1 MAAEK
6 EGKQRI
12 GSWLSQPEKRLKFL
26 VATLIVLT
34 IVFVSLSIN
43 SPEGQTVLAV
53 WRNYKQEIE
62 NRKRFQQALSSDP
75 VIGTSIDKLGLNHSL
90 FATHHSPTHRSPIH
104 HSPFTIRHSLPFL
117 VIVFGGCEG
126 CGAQGLKDWV
136 ETLEGWKVWE
146 GEFKGVIVVRDKK
159 EKVKEVWERN
169 GWKVSV
175 IADEDGEISK
185 RLNAFF
191 SPRAYGFS
199 EGKLVWVQ
207 RRVGMGVV
215 EVLEEFLGKVKG
227 SERARELM
235 NEWSAEMRER
245 LWGKVASSVKGGDK
259 R

>member
-1 MAAEK
+1 MAVER

-12 GSWLSQPEKRLKFL
+12 GSWLAQPEKRLRFL
-26 VATLIVLT
+26 VATLIALT

-53 WRNYKQEIE
+53 WRNYKQEME

-75 VIGTSIDKLGLNHSL
+75 TIGTSIEKLGVNHLL
-90 FATHHSPTHRSPIH
+90 FPTHHSPIH
-104 HSPFTIRHSLPFL
+104 HSPLATRHSLPIL

-146 GEFKGVIVVRDKK
+146 KEFKGILVVRERK

-169 GWKVSV
+169 GWKVTV

-185 RLNAFF
+185 RLNSFF

-207 RRVGMGVV
+207 KRVGMGVV

-227 SERARELM
+227 SERAKELM
-235 NEWSAEMRER
+235 NEWSKEMRER
-245 LWGKVASSVKGGDK
+245 LWGKAAGVEQKGGD
-259 R
+259 RR

>member
-1 MAAEK
+1 
-6 EGKQRI
+6 
-12 GSWLSQPEKRLKFL
+12 
-26 VATLIVLT
+26 
-34 IVFVSLSIN
+34 
-43 SPEGQTVLAV
+43 
-53 WRNYKQEIE
+53 
-62 NRKRFQQALSSDP
+62 
-75 VIGTSIDKLGLNHSL
+75 
-90 FATHHSPTHRSPIH
+90 
-104 HSPFTIRHSLPFL
+104 

-146 GEFKGVIVVRDKK
+146 KEFKGILVVRERK

-175 IADEDGEISK
+175 IVDEDGEISK

-207 RRVGMGVV
+207 KKVRMGIV
-215 EVLEEFLGKVKG
+215 EVLEGFLREVKD
-227 SERARELM
+227 SEKMRELM
-235 NEWSAEMRER
+235 NKWSDEMREKF
-245 LWGKVASSVKGGDK
+245 WDKAAVVEQKGSDD

>member
-1 MAAEK
+1 MTEQ
-6 EGKQRI
+6 EGKRKIQ
-12 GSWLSQPEKRLKFL
+12 SWLAQPEKRLRFL
-26 VATLIVLT
+26 VATLISLT

-53 WRNYKQEIE
+53 WKNYKQETE
-62 NRKRFQQALSSDP
+62 NRKRFQQALSLDP
-75 VIGTSIDKLGLNHSL
+75 VIGASLKKLGLNHSL
-90 FATHHSPTHRSPIH
+90 LAAHHSPLATRQ
-104 HSPFTIRHSLPFL
+104 SLPLL

-146 GEFKGVIVVRDKK
+146 GEFKGILVVRDKK

-207 RRVGMGVV
+207 KRVGMGIVG
-215 EVLEEFLGKVKG
+215 VLGGFWDKVKG
-227 SERARELM
+227 SERAKELI

-245 LWGKVASSVKGGDK
+245 FWGKAAVFEPKGSDE

>member
-1 MAAEK
+1 MAVER

-12 GSWLSQPEKRLKFL
+12 GSWLAQPEKRLRFL
-26 VATLIVLT
+26 VATLIALT
-34 IVFVSLSIN
+34 FVFVSLSIN

-53 WRNYKQEIE
+53 WRNYKQETE
-62 NRKRFQQALSSDP
+62 SRKRFQQALSSDP
-75 VIGTSIDKLGLNHSL
+75 TIGTSIEKLGVNHL
-90 FATHHSPTHRSPIH
+90 LLPTHHSPTH
-104 HSPFTIRHSLPFL
+104 HSPLATRHSLPIL

-126 CGAQGLKDWV
+126 CGAQGLKDWA
-136 ETLEGWKVWE
+136 EALGNWKVWE
-146 GEFKGVIVVRDKK
+146 KEFKGILVVRERK

-207 RRVGMGVV
+207 KRVGMGVV

-235 NEWSAEMRER
+235 NEWSKEMRER
-245 LWGKVASSVKGGDK
+245 LWGKAAVVEQKGGD
-259 R
+259 RR

>member
-1 MAAEK
+1 MAAEQ
-6 EGKQRI
+6 EGKRKIQ
-12 GSWLSQPEKRLKFL
+12 SWLAQPEKRLRFL
-26 VATLIVLT
+26 VATLISLT
-34 IVFVSLSIN
+34 FVFVSLSIN

-53 WRNYKQEIE
+53 WRNYKQEME

-75 VIGTSIDKLGLNHSL
+75 TIGTSIERLGLNHSL
-90 FATHHSPTHRSPIH
+90 FATHHSPTH
-104 HSPFTIRHSLPFL
+104 HSPLATRHSLPLL

-126 CGAQGLKDWV
+126 CGAQGLKDWA
-136 ETLEGWKVWE
+136 EALGNWKVWE
-146 GEFKGVIVVRDKK
+146 KEFKGILVVREKG

-169 GWKVSV
+169 GWKVTV

-215 EVLEEFLGKVKG
+215 EVLEEFLVKVTG
-227 SERARELM
+227 SERAKELI
-235 NEWSAEMRER
+235 NEWSEEMREKA
-245 LWGKVASSVKGGDK
+245 WGKMAGFIKGGDK